1 MIALLPTIVSIFGI
15 SFFWFIGAIP
25 LGIILQLPPWMAALV
40 TWVAYVAG
48 VLLIVLAGTPIRQW
62 IIRRFHISVKRN
74 PDTMI
79 WQIWDRYALPGLAL
93 MAPITVGSQ
102 IGALIGLTMGVPPR
116 RLCVAMAFGALLWTI
131 FITWGTVT
139 AFSAAG

>member
-1 MIALLPTIVSIFGI
+1 MLALLPTVASLFGI

-25 LGIILQLPPWMAALV
+25 LGIIMQLPPWLAALV
-40 TWVAYVAG
+40 TWLAYVAG
-48 VLLIVLAGTPIRQW
+48 VLLIVLAGTPLRTW
-62 IIRRFHISVKRN
+62 IIRRFNISLKRN

-116 RLCVAMAFGALLWTI
+116 RLCIALALGALVWTL
-131 FITWGTVT
+131 FITWGTLV
-139 AFSAAG
+139 AFTAAG